1 MMFARRAC
9 VAATLL
15 LLPVLLWPA
24 AHADAPGIERADDVA
39 NFGPIDNIMFWSVPQ
54 KVAGFRNMPRLTPTR
69 SIAAGSNAYPL
80 PCKIT
85 DMSAFSFSYDDAEIS
100 LDEYVRRNKV
110 AGLLIIKDG
119 FIVYERYELGN
130 SPESRWMSWSVAKS
144 VTSLLVGAAIRDG
157 YIESVDEKISDY
169 LPRLKNSAYDDVSIR
184 QLLHMSSGVAWNE
197 DYADP
202 ASDINTIKWDTLSV
216 YDQLREKSRVAAAG
230 EIFSYNTAETNL
242 VGTLLRA
249 AIGNN
254 LSTYLS
260 HKIWQPFG
268 MEYDGSWNLTE
279 QGGGEFGGS
288 SLNATLR
295 DYARIGLFVLNNG
308 QLRDGT
314 RVLPE
319 NWIAESTTPSA
330 AMAGYGYLWWLRGDE
345 AFAASGIFGQAIH
358 IDPVHNIVIAQHAA
372 REAASAPD
380 DWAMQLAL
388 FRAISIHFAD

>member
-1 MMFARRAC
+1 MMTTRRTF
-9 VAATLL
+9 VAVRLL
-15 LLPVLLWPA
+15 LLTVMLLLA
-24 AHADAPGIERADDVA
+24 ACADTHSIDPADDAA
-39 NFGPIDNIMFWSVPQ
+39 NFGPIDNIMFWSTPQ

-69 SIAAGSNAYPL
+69 SIASGPDVYPL
-80 PCKIT
+80 PYKIA
-85 DMSAFSFSYDDAEIS
+85 DLSAFSFSYGDAEVS
-100 LDEYVRRNKV
+100 LDDYVRRNNV

-130 SPESRWMSWSVAKS
+130 SAESRWMSWSVAKS
-144 VTSLLVGAAIRDG
+144 ITSLLIGAAIQDG
-157 YIESVDEKISDY
+157 YIASVDEKVSDY
-169 LPRLKNSAYDDVSIR
+169 LPRLKDSSYDAVSIR
-184 QLLHMSSGVAWNE
+184 QLLQMSSGVAWNE

-216 YDQLREKSRVAAAG
+216 FDQLRQKPRVAAAG
-230 EIFSYNTAETNL
+230 EVFSYNTAEVNL

-268 MEYDGSWNLTE
+268 MEFDASWNLTE

-295 DYARIGLFVLNNG
+295 DYARIGLFVLHNG
-308 QLRDGT
+308 RLRDGT
-314 RVLPE
+314 RVLPDD
-319 NWIAESTTPSA
+319 WITESTTPSA
-330 AMAGYGYLWWLRGDE
+330 TMAGYGYLWWLRGDG

-358 IDPVHNIVIAQHAA
+358 IDPVHDIVIAQHAA
-372 REAASAPD
+372 REAASAPG

-388 FRAISIHFAD
+388 FRAISARFAD